1 MKAAIVNPYLDTL
14 GGGERY
20 TMAVA
25 VALSKV
31 GYKVDVEWEEEL
43 IKSKLEDRFGI
54 KLREINFVKDVRRGD
69 GYEVCFWVSD
79 GSIPTLRARKNL
91 LHFQVP
97 FKGVR
102 GKNLMNKMKLY
113 RIQKVICNSEF
124 TKSVVDREYGFGEKS
139 VVVYPPVD
147 IEKFRPKKKK
157 ENVILY
163 VGRFSE
169 LAQSKRQDVLI
180 RVFRRIN
187 LVDWKLILAGGVEV
201 GADRYL
207 KKLKKMASGKNIE
220 IVESPGFESLRDL
233 YAQAKIFWSASGYG
247 VDEEK
252 EPMRVE
258 HLGITPIEAMSAGAV
273 PVIFAA
279 GGHRETVKDGR
290 NGFLWKTKNGLRI
303 KTRRLIN
310 DPKLMNRIARA
321 AKMESKKYSYERF
334 EKEIIDLL

>member
-1 MKAAIVNPYLDTL
+1 M
-14 GGGERY
+14 
-20 TMAVA
+20 
-25 VALSKV
+25 
-31 GYKVDVEWEEEL
+31 
-43 IKSKLEDRFGI
+43 
-54 KLREINFVKDVRRGD
+54 
-69 GYEVCFWVSD
+69 
-79 GSIPTLRARKNL
+79 
-91 LHFQVP
+91 
-97 FKGVR
+97 
-102 GKNLMNKMKLY
+102 
-113 RIQKVICNSEF
+113 
-124 TKSVVDREYGFGEKS
+124 
-139 VVVYPPVD
+139 VVYPPVD